1 MFSTM
6 FQATSF
12 KRTLTLCKEGK
23 FKEAEALQKSLQD
36 EFLAVCEE
44 NEALKL
50 QLTEVADVLD
60 LADKV
65 QFDGQ
70 KYWLAED
77 EDGEKK
83 GPFCQVCYDRDG
95 LLVHLQQHD
104 KHWQCQSCNGLYMAP
119 QKNTSTKPKSTA
131 KRAPWQKTIPLFLE
145 REMG

>member
-6 FQATSF
+6 FQATGF
-12 KRTLTLCKEGK
+12 KRALSLAKEGK
-23 FKEAEALQKSLQD
+23 FDEAEALLKSLQD
-36 EFLAVCEE
+36 EFLAISEE

-70 KYWLAED
+70 KYWLIED
-77 EDGEKK
+77 DEKK

-95 LLVHLQQHD
+95 LLVHLQEHES
-104 KHWQCQSCNGLYMAP
+104 HWECQNCRGLYMIPRDNKAP
-119 QKNTSTKPKSTA
+119 ARPKKTA
-131 KRAPWQKTIPLFLE
+131 MRTTLKKTIPLFLE
-145 REMG
+145 HEMG

>member
-1 MFSTM
+1 MFSTL
-6 FQATSF
+6 FQATGF
-12 KRTLTLCKEGK
+12 KRALNLCKEGK
-23 FKEAEALQKSLQD
+23 YNEAEALLKSLQD
-36 EFLAVCEE
+36 EFVAISEE

-70 KYWLAED
+70 KYWLMD
-77 EDGEKK
+77 EEEKK

-95 LLVHLQQHD
+95 LLVHLQEHD
-104 KHWQCQSCNGLYMAP
+104 NHWECQNCRGLYMIPRENTAP
-119 QKNTSTKPKSTA
+119 KAA
-131 KRAPWQKTIPLFLE
+131 KTPLKTTLRKTIPLFLE

>member
-1 MFSTM
+1 MFSTI

-12 KRTLTLCKEGK
+12 KRALNLCKEGK
-23 FKEAEALQKSLQD
+23 HEEAEALMKSLQD

-70 KYWLAED
+70 KYWLAD
-77 EDGEKK
+77 EKERK

-95 LLVHLQQHD
+95 LLVHLQEHD
-104 KHWQCQSCNGLYMAP
+104 NHWECQSCQGLYMIPQEANEP
-119 QKNTSTKPKSTA
+119 QKKKSTLRTTL
-131 KRAPWQKTIPLFLE
+131 KKTIPLFLE
-145 REMG
+145 RELG

>member
-6 FQATSF
+6 FQATGF
-12 KRTLTLCKEGK
+12 KRALILCKEGR
-23 FKEAEALQKSLQD
+23 FEEAEAVLKSLQE

-60 LADKV
+60 LADNI

-70 KYWLAED
+70 KYWLMD
-77 EDGEKK
+77 TDEKK

-95 LLVHLQQHD
+95 LLVHLQEHEN
-104 KHWQCQSCNGLYMAP
+104 HWECQSCRGLYMIPRDKEAP
-119 QKNTSTKPKSTA
+119 A
-131 KRAPWQKTIPLFLE
+131 KKKGIMRTTLKKTIPLFLE

>member
-6 FQATSF
+6 YQATGF
-12 KRTLTLCKEGK
+12 KRALILCQEGK
-23 FKEAEALQKSLQD
+23 LEEAEALLKSLQE
-36 EFLAVCEE
+36 EFLAICEE

-50 QLTEVADVLD
+50 QLSEVADVLD

-70 KYWLAED
+70 KYWLLDED
-77 EDGEKK
+77 ERK

-95 LLVHLQQHD
+95 LLVHLQRHD
-104 KHWQCQSCNGLYMAP
+104 KHWECQSCRSLFMIPRNEKLP
-119 QKNTSTKPKSTA
+119 TQKKEFMRTTLK
-131 KRAPWQKTIPLFLE
+131 KTIPLFLE

>member
-6 FQATSF
+6 FQATGF
-12 KRTLTLCKEGK
+12 KRALNLCKEGRYE
-23 FKEAEALQKSLQD
+23 EAEAVLKSLQE

-70 KYWLAED
+70 KYWLME
-77 EDGEKK
+77 ENEKK

-95 LLVHLQQHD
+95 LLVHLQEHD
-104 KHWQCQSCNGLYMAP
+104 NHWECQSCQGLYMIPRGAEAP
-119 QKNTSTKPKSTA
+119 SKKKGFMRTTLK
-131 KRAPWQKTIPLFLE
+131 KTIPLFLE
-145 REMG
+145 REMS